1 MELTRNLVRV
11 EITRLPFTG
20 MFLGVCPGLDG
31 MFVHGRNVPE
41 MEDRIPKAI
50 RHILEEMG
58 YTDIEVQKLTDV
70 GTDDASAVLTVVRY
84 HLAFRRE
91 MVVH

>member
-11 EITRLPFTG
+11 EITRLPSTG
-20 MFLGVCPGLDG
+20 MFLGVCPVLDG

-50 RHILEEMG
+50 RHILEDMG
-58 YTDIEVQKLTDV
+58 YRDIVVEKLTDD

-84 HLAFRRE
+84 HLEFRRE
-91 MVVH
+91 LVVH